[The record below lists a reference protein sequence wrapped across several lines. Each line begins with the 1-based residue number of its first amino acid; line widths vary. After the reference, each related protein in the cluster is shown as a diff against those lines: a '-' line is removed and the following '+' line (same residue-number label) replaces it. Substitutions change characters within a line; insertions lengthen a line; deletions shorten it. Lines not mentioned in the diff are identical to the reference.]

1 MDVKELVEK
10 YGPITKIGRQRES
23 DLIKRGKEAHIFT
36 IVGTDVG
43 YAELSEEDKPTEE
56 ELKLT
61 GLSRDEYTETI
72 QEGFVGRRLVNVLDI
87 YETSQPM
94 PLDLEIKNEDIW
106 YGEDGI
112 PT

>member
-1 MDVKELVEK
+1 MDVNELTEK
-10 YGPITKIGRQRES
+10 YGPVSKIGRQRES
-23 DLIKRGKEAHIFT
+23 NLIKQGKEAHILT

-43 YAELSEEDKPTEE
+43 YDELSEEDKPTEE
-56 ELKLT
+56 ELRLT
-61 GLSRDEYTETI
+61 GLDKDEYTETI

-106 YGEDGI
+106 YGEEGL